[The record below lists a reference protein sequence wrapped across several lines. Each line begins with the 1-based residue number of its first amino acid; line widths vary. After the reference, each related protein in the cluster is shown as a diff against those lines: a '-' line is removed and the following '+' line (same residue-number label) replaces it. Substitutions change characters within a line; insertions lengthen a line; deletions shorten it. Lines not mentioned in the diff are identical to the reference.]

1 MLRHRDRHNRRPA
14 DPIRLD
20 WHELISQAND
30 SILRTVIRRAPE
42 LADQVRAIR
51 YELFDLPNL
60 AELNSSNTAPLASAL
75 VKEGII
81 HVAIFRRPIEVR
93 ASSNRARKSLIRF
106 AITQT
111 LSELL
116 NVDIDLFNEN

>member
-1 MLRHRDRHNRRPA
+1 MLRHRDRHNRRPT

-81 HVAIFRRPIEVR
+81 QVAIFRRPIEVR